1 MSTTRRRFLAASLG
15 SSAIVSLTPRV
26 PGFLLQAA
34 AREQNKKQGENVLVV
49 VQLSGG
55 NDGLNTV
62 VPYADDAYGRNRF
75 TLRIGEGQVRK
86 IDDYAGFHPAM
97 EGFEKLLQQ
106 EKLAVLQGVGYENPN
121 RSHFESMDIWHTAR
135 RKDQPRRV
143 GWLGASLDAAVN
155 AGPDV
160 AAMHLGE
167 GKQPLALASLKVNVP
182 SIRSLQGFRLRG
194 SEDRALVRTVEQALA
209 AQRDAND
216 DLLQFLHSSTSAA
229 LATSRRI
236 QEVLGHGKTAVKYPQ
251 TKLAGKLRDVAQ
263 LIDADLGTRVYY
275 VTLSGFDTH
284 AEQNNAH
291 AALLGELSGALAA
304 FSEDLKSR
312 GHDRHVLTL
321 AFSEFGRRLRE
332 NASGGTDHGAAA
344 PLFLIGSRVKPGLI
358 GKHPSLTDLTSGDL
372 KYHTDFRRVYATL
385 LEKWLG
391 WPSAEVLGKQYRPL
405 DVLA

>member
-1 MSTTRRRFLAASLG
+1 MATTRRRFLAVSLG
-15 SSAIVSLTPRV
+15 SSVVVSLTPRV

-34 AREQNKKQGENVLVV
+34 AREQSKKQGENVLVV

-55 NDGLNTV
+55 NDGLNTI
-62 VPYADDAYGRNRF
+62 VPYADDAYGKNRF
-75 TLRIGEGQVRK
+75 TLRIGEDQVRK

-97 EGFEKLLQQ
+97 EGFAKLLE
-106 EKLAVLQGVGYENPN
+106 EKQLAIVQGVGYENPN

-143 GWLGASLDAAVN
+143 GWLGASLDAAFEP
-155 AGPDV
+155 GPDV
-160 AAMHLGE
+160 QAMHLGE
-167 GKQPLALASLKVNVP
+167 GKQPLALAGLKVSVP
-182 SIRSLQGFRLRG
+182 SIRSLEGFRLRDG
-194 SEDRALVRTVEQALA
+194 KDGALVRTVEQALVPK
-209 AQRDAND
+209 RDANN

-229 LATSRRI
+229 LASSQRI
-236 QEVLGHGKTAVKYPQ
+236 QEVLGRGKTTVNYPE

-275 VTLSGFDTH
+275 VTLDGFDTH
-284 AEQNNAH
+284 AEQNAAH
-291 AALLGELSGALAA
+291 ASLLGELSGALAA
-304 FSEDLKSR
+304 FSEDITTR
-312 GHDRHVLTL
+312 GHDRRVLTL

-332 NASGGTDHGAAA
+332 NASAGTDHGAAA
-344 PLFLIGSRVKPGLI
+344 PLFLVGSRVKPGLI
-358 GKHPSLTDLTSGDL
+358 GRHPSLTDLTSGDL

-391 WPSAEVLGKQYRPL
+391 WKSAEVLGGKYKLL